1 MPKIINSLRE
11 RIKEEATVLFCEFG
25 FEKVDMKTIAKA
37 CNIAVGTLYNYY
49 PNKRE
54 LYISIV
60 SESWS
65 NTFKKMDSVELDGQ
79 NTEENLRDVIK
90 ILYEDIIDRQG
101 IGADVANVRR
111 NGKSEFID
119 LKNEFIKNIFI
130 ILNKLEIADKYKDY
144 NGIQNKIANILLA
157 NIVVLIALDKDNK
170 DTNLTMLVDSIKIYY
185 K

>member
-11 RIKEEATVLFCEFG
+11 RIKEEATSLFCEFG
-25 FEKVDMKTIAKA
+25 FEKVDMKTIARA

-54 LYISIV
+54 LYMSIV
-60 SESWS
+60 RESWS
-65 NTFKKMDSVELDGQ
+65 KTFKRMDSVELDKQ
-79 NTEENLRDVIK
+79 NTEKNLRDIIK

-101 IGADVANVRR
+101 IGADVAAVGR
-111 NGKSEFID
+111 NGKSAFID
-119 LKNEFIKNIFI
+119 IKNEFIENIFI

-144 NGIQNKIANILLA
+144 KDIQNKIANMLLA
-157 NIVVLIALDKDNK
+157 NTVVLISLDKNNK
-170 DTNLTMLVDSIKIYY
+170 DENLTTLVDSIKVYY